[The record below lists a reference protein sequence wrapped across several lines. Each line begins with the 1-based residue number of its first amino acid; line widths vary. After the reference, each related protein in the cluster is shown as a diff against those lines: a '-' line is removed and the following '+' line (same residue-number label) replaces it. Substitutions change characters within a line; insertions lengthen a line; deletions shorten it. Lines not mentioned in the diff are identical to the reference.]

1 MSDESAKYQ
10 AGNEQAEPAI
20 EVERFER
27 AGGHRWRIHSF
38 YDGDSIALTEA
49 GMRELLC
56 GECVPRIVPIR
67 TQCGRIE
74 RMVAFVAV
82 LRINRLY
89 RPIRTFSTFMDYY
102 GLNQHE

>member
-49 GMRELLC
+49 GMRELLDWLLVHAKDFTE
-56 GECVPRIVPIR
+56 GDSTQPKLLKQPPR
-67 TQCGRIE
+67 
-74 RMVAFVAV
+74 
-82 LRINRLY
+82 LW
-89 RPIRTFSTFMDYY
+89 
-102 GLNQHE
+102 